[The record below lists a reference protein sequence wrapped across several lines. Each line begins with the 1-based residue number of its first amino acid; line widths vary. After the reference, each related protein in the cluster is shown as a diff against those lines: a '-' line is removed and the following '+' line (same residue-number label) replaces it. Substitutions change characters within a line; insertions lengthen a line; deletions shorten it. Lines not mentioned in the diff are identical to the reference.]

1 MKGDSKMNFGKKH
14 VALSVVA
21 LLLLA
26 GIAVGDAIHR
36 GTFFADEIGA
46 KSWRGFD
53 NAWKLVFPSLTAD
66 DTAVG
71 ARATQT
77 LGNKTFDTDLTVLDQ
92 ADGGDNS
99 NQNII
104 KGKLGMTVVAMA
116 AGTNGAAA
124 GKTVVL
130 MDDSPAGEFSA
141 TDADV
146 ACTTSATYVKAG
158 SNSLKMAVTT
168 AADAGDGCHDPV
180 TLDFSA
186 DEFVGFWI
194 RSSVALAA
202 GDVILDL
209 TDDGG
214 ARQTN
219 IPALNAN
226 QWTWVNIGLP
236 ALDADKNT
244 ITDIS
249 IELSAAGATKAAAGA
264 FDVYVDAMYK
274 WDDTEEEELGNSI
287 CLDCVYGVLAV
298 ATSAASANTLSNLA
312 MYTDYFIK
320 YTASNEKVVW
330 ITDQSANST
339 VAFIGYTGG

>member
-1 MKGDSKMNFGKKH
+1 MKFSKKH
-14 VALSVVA
+14 VALSVVV
-21 LLLLA
+21 LLFLA
-26 GIAVGDAIHR
+26 GIAVGDAVHR

-46 KSWRGFD
+46 KSWRGLD

-71 ARATQT
+71 ARATQV
-77 LGNKTFDTDLTVLDQ
+77 LGNKNFDTDLTVLDQ
-92 ADGGDNS
+92 ADGGDAS
-99 NQNII
+99 NQNYI
-104 KGKLGMTVVAMA
+104 KGKLAFGIASLG

-124 GKTVVL
+124 GKTVAL
-130 MDDSPAGEFSA
+130 LDDSPAGEFSA

-146 ACTTSATYVKAG
+146 ACTTSATYSKAG

-168 AADAGDGCHDPV
+168 AADAGDGCHDGV

-219 IPALNAN
+219 IPALAAN

-274 WDDTEEEELGNSI
+274 WDDTEEEETGDGI
-287 CLDCVYGVLAV
+287 CLDCIYGVLAV
-298 ATSAASANTLSNLA
+298 ATAAGSPNTTSDLA
-312 MYTDYFIK
+312 MYTDFFVK
-320 YTASNEKVVW
+320 YTTSNEKIVW
-330 ITDQSANST
+330 ITDQSGNSNI
-339 VAFIGYTGG
+339 VFYSHTGG